1 MLLLVLALIA
11 RSTASRRGLAAVPA
25 GAQVRSEDRYYYTTQ
40 NGITL
45 ANTTSVANPQP
56 SPVEAPALSPT
67 ALLVA
72 SELGFTGQWNTFSL
86 DSGVIAIHSTLT
98 SDNYVLFME
107 RPGNRETP
115 VGSQLLL
122 QILSRCM
129 PGDPTPHLGG
139 LTAIWHERHVAQ
151 DSGP

>member
-115 VGSQLLL
+115 VRSQLLL
-122 QILSRCM
+122 QILSRCSRATRPRTLVDLQPFSTNGM
-129 PGDPTPHLGG
+129 
-139 LTAIWHERHVAQ
+139 
-151 DSGP
+151 